1 MYGDPSDLVFNSYII
16 KSTRGVKQG
25 DPLVFIV
32 FKEKH
37 PQVDLCAYA
46 DDSSLIGPIGVLQ
59 SSLDDFVELSK
70 SIGLEI
76 KLSKCFLIGKEKAK
90 IMYGNEV
97 IQFTNYSVESIKFL
111 GTYFGNRGKI
121 LDSLYNSS
129 NKLQSQLHSI
139 QDLKIE
145 KYLAFS
151 MLSVCFSSKIN
162 HFLRSIPP
170 DISREVAQ
178 KFNEIRTK
186 FLGNLVETDSTKL
199 PYHAFF
205 SASFGG
211 VGFSRAE
218 YFCQSAYLGGLKNFL
233 FEFRLRFSDVFSQ
246 IIAQNSVWLRPLDSV
261 IQNLSA
267 DIWNKCFPKSISSI
281 PDRSIEFLH
290 LSVVKWQNCVLHG
303 LEDLD
308 FSKRLSVTKV
318 NNPVFADFLLDLNN
332 CSPFITQQPRP
343 YGLHLNNEAWKLNMR
358 LRLGLFPSELLAN
371 TMCCCDKRPK
381 ADFRHI
387 VSCKKFLQF
396 RSILHNAVR
405 DVTYEMFKCH
415 GFNGKIEPLLKHY
428 SDDNITNSRRGDL
441 IVPYLDSCQAVID
454 FTTVDPCAEV
464 YLNSVSSDTEN
475 HLSKAEKR
483 KISTYSDT
491 MIKLNSNL
499 YSSFKFISFAISI
512 LGNIG
517 FAAENFFDAFS
528 KLCRDHRKNFNQSLW
543 RNRIVFSLYRSFP
556 KYLNRILDKLYRGSS
571 RVDVD
576 CLIYLKY

>member
-1 MYGDPSDLVFNSYII
+1 MLIPGLSGMWDHLNFKKTVF
-16 KSTRGVKQG
+16 
-25 DPLVFIV
+25 LCIV
-32 FKEKH
+32 
-37 PQVDLCAYA
+37 
-46 DDSSLIGPIGVLQ
+46 
-59 SSLDDFVELSK
+59 LDDVTHSYNENGVETLDCGSFVVN
-70 SIGLEI
+70 I
-76 KLSKCFLIGKEKAK
+76 
-90 IMYGNEV
+90 
-97 IQFTNYSVESIKFL
+97 
-111 GTYFGNRGKI
+111 
-121 LDSLYNSS
+121 
-129 NKLQSQLHSI
+129 
-139 QDLKIE
+139 
-145 KYLAFS
+145 
-151 MLSVCFSSKIN
+151 
-162 HFLRSIPP
+162 
-170 DISREVAQ
+170 ISASTSAIAQ
-178 KFNEIRTK
+178 KFNEIRAK

-218 YFCQSAYLGGLKNFL
+218 YLCQSAYLGGLKNFL

-290 LSVVKWQNCVLHG
+290 LSVVKLQNCVLHG

-308 FSKRLSVTKV
+308 FSKRLSVKKV
-318 NNPVFADFLLDLNN
+318 NNPVFAAFLLDLKN
-332 CSPFITQQPRP
+332 CSSFITQQPRP

-358 LRLGLFPSELLAN
+358 LRLGLFPSELLDN
-371 TMCCCDKRPK
+371 TECCCEKRPK

-415 GFNGKIEPLLKHY
+415 GFNGKIEPVLKHY

-454 FTTVDPCAEV
+454 FTTVDPCAKV

-483 KISTYSDT
+483 K
-491 MIKLNSNL
+491 N
-499 YSSFKFISFAISI
+499 
-512 LGNIG
+512 
-517 FAAENFFDAFS
+517 
-528 KLCRDHRKNFNQSLW
+528 
-543 RNRIVFSLYRSFP
+543 
-556 KYLNRILDKLYRGSS
+556 
-571 RVDVD
+571 
-576 CLIYLKY
+576 